1 MYHRTHR
8 FAKSGSAV
16 EPDRSAGR
24 PSGVLMGSLRIAVSA
39 SLLAASLT
47 TLLAAC
53 GHQRPAAGAHP
64 SQSVGGTGRVDTGL
78 AYVTSTTGAVPE
90 AHAVLRNEG
99 QLAAFARRFGKRG
112 EAILAEAGKNDFGRN
127 ALVGWSATTGCAKW
141 PSATL
146 HRPGGGDR
154 LTLVAA
160 AHPTPPPECFAPF
173 HIVAVFTV
181 PKDRLPARPR
191 FVAP

>member
-1 MYHRTHR
+1 
-8 FAKSGSAV
+8 
-16 EPDRSAGR
+16 
-24 PSGVLMGSLRIAVSA
+24 VLLGSLRKAVSA

-53 GHQRPAAGAHP
+53 GQQHPAAGAHP
-64 SQSVGGTGRVDTGL
+64 SQSVGGTGRIDTGL
-78 AYVTSTTGAVPE
+78 AYVASSTGAVPE
-90 AHAVLRNEG
+90 AHAVLRSEAE
-99 QLAAFARRFGKRG
+99 LTVFARRFGKRAD
-112 EAILAEAGKNDFGRN
+112 AILAKAGKNDFSRD

-181 PKDRLPARPR
+181 PKDRLPAQPR
-191 FVAP
+191 FATS

>member
-1 MYHRTHR
+1 
-8 FAKSGSAV
+8 
-16 EPDRSAGR
+16 
-24 PSGVLMGSLRIAVSA
+24 MGSLRKAVSA

-53 GHQRPAAGAHP
+53 GHQRPAADAHP
-64 SQSVGGTGRVDTGL
+64 SQSVGGTGRIDTGL
-78 AYVTSTTGAVPE
+78 AYVASTAGAVPE
-90 AHAVLRNEG
+90 AHAVLRTKG
-99 QLAAFARRFGKRG
+99 QLTAFARRFGGR
-112 EAILAEAGKNDFGRN
+112 ADAMLAKAGKNDFTRT

-146 HRPGGGDR
+146 HRPGRGDR

-191 FVAP
+191 FVTA